1 MKTHTSG
8 QLLRLMLGT
17 WALLVSACAALAQ
30 QQVQVNWIT
39 RKPVSPPI
47 TVNKV
52 TPIVVSVQNV
62 NDMLYSYSE
71 RIAAT
76 PRLPVDIQPLVGR
89 FGATIAAADPC
100 KDLGDAL
107 DQLDAAFSKPEL
119 QPDATNKV
127 MPQSVPLE
135 VTRAAYEAAKKQIG
149 QLSPKVG
156 SCTAA
161 NDTKKTLDRMH
172 FYVTTVQTDWDQ
184 AENKPHTFTFSTTL
198 DPLTD
203 YSFFIMEQY
212 KGHTTDACTNKDD
225 SGKTVGV
232 ECEVVYKPTST
243 LVTAS
248 GGFLITQLTSPT
260 YDRSNVPNSTNPV
273 LTVSN
278 NGPVRTAF
286 TALVNVKAP
295 FCPKD
300 DSSWGCAFSVGPAF
314 LLGSTNSSTTSIGLF
329 TGFSV
334 HFWRYLY
341 LTPGVHIGQYP
352 GFPAGFTQ
360 AGQSIPST
368 FTGKLDP
375 INRTSARF
383 AIAITFKGW
392 NLVNSTPTS
401 QGTPTNGKPA
411 PSK

>member
-1 MKTHTSG
+1 MNANMSRR
-8 QLLRLMLGT
+8 LLRLLLG
-17 WALLVSACAALAQ
+17 ASSFLVPTCTAFAQ
-30 QQVQVNWIT
+30 QQVQINWIT
-39 RKPVSPPI
+39 KKPVSPPI
-47 TVNKV
+47 TVDKV
-52 TPIVVSVQNV
+52 TPIVVTIQNV

-71 RIAAT
+71 RVAAT
-76 PRLPVDIQPLVGR
+76 ARSPVEIQPLIGR
-89 FGATIAAADPC
+89 FGAAIAATDPC

-119 QPDATNKV
+119 QPDVKNKV

-135 VTRAAYEAAKKQIG
+135 TTKAAYEDAKKQIA
-149 QLSPKVG
+149 QLNSKVG
-156 SCTAA
+156 TCTVA
-161 NDTKKTLDRMH
+161 NDTKKTLDRMQ
-172 FYVTTVQTDWDQ
+172 FYLTTVQPDWDQ
-184 AENKPHTFTFSTTL
+184 AESKPHTFTFSTTL

-203 YSFFIMEQY
+203 YSFFVMEQY

-232 ECEVVYKPTST
+232 ECEVDYKPTST

-248 GGFLITQLTSPT
+248 GGFLITQLTSPS

-278 NGPVRTAF
+278 SGPVRTAF

-295 FCPKD
+295 FCRTD
-300 DSSWGCAFSVGPAF
+300 DSTWGCAVSVGPAF
-314 LLGSTNSSTTSIGLF
+314 LLGNTNNTTSIGLF
-329 TGFSV
+329 TGFSF

-360 AGQSIPST
+360 AGQSIPPT

-375 INRTSARF
+375 INRTSIRF

-392 NLVNSTPTS
+392 NLLNSTSTS
-401 QGTPTNGKPA
+401 QGTTTNGKA
-411 PSK
+411 TPSK